1 MKKFLFVSSL
11 VAALSFPALAAPY
24 AIDVAN
30 SKVGFSVKHIKI
42 TKVDGVFKNF
52 SANIDYDS
60 ATKSF
65 KTLEG
70 EIDMT
75 SVDTQNAKRDAH
87 LQAPDMF
94 DAQKFPK
101 MFFKMTEYEA
111 GKIHG
116 DLTIRDVTRHVV
128 LTSKETLKDKTL
140 EVSAQTMIKRSEFGL
155 EWGSVFKDNAVSDE
169 VEISLSLKANAQ

>member
-1 MKKFLFVSSL
+1 MKKFLLVSSL

-24 AIDVAN
+24 AIDVTN

-52 SANIDYDS
+52 SANIDYDT

-75 SVDTQNAKRDAH
+75 SVDTQNEKRDAH
-87 LQAPDMF
+87 LQASDMF

-101 MFFKMTEYEA
+101 MFFKMTKYEA
-111 GKIHG
+111 GKIYG
-116 DLTIRDVTRHVV
+116 DLTIKDVTKPVV
-128 LTSKETLKDKTL
+128 LTSKETLKGNAL
-140 EVSAQTMIKRSEFGL
+140 EVSAQARIKRSEFGL

-169 VEISLSLKANAQ
+169 VDISLNLKANAQ